1 MQSHIGCIC
10 LAFLQCVFS
19 KVSSNCLPERM
30 QSHIGCI
37 CLASLPWMVVVV
49 MEMNHC
55 GDDDGDG
62 DRDDVVAELTGMLIM
77 FVF

>member
-1 MQSHIGCIC
+1 
-10 LAFLQCVFS
+10 
-19 KVSSNCLPERM
+19 
-30 QSHIGCI
+30 
-37 CLASLPWMVVVV
+37 MVVVV

-62 DRDDVVAELTGMLIM
+62 DRDDVVAEWTGMMIM